1 MKDRDG
7 ALSPEDYREIKK
19 RQKNNAAKELL
30 ANTNKVMIIRTPD
43 YEGVML
49 EGDAGADYP
58 IPDRDDTGRIVGPGM
73 TMADLIAQFH
83 SGNGGEQKTV
93 GKSHT
98 FYDN

>member
-7 ALSPEDYREIKK
+7 ALSPQDYNKIK
-19 RQKNNAAKELL
+19 RNQKNNAAQELL
-30 ANTNKVMIIRTPD
+30 AKTNKVEIIRTPH

-49 EGDAGADYP
+49 EGDAGADYA
-58 IPDRDDTGRIVGPGM
+58 IPDRDDTGKIVGPGM

-93 GKSHT
+93 GKLHT